1 LALWRQTQR
10 NRRTLRFLPP
20 KRQALSVRRHKTTL
34 MKIEIDITRQDYL
47 NFNLFHFRKKSL
59 VRTGIIGLIGLIILQ
74 YEINKEK
81 ESVSIIAVLISSII
95 YILIFSLIMY
105 FSLVRSKSVPKD
117 NGSFL
122 GEKLYDFGDDH
133 ISFSDKDSDGRF
145 QWHAIKS
152 LAEDSKA
159 FYLYLDTIMA
169 LVIPKRYF
177 VDKFQENAFRNY
189 VQSKLNVA

>member
-1 LALWRQTQR
+1 
-10 NRRTLRFLPP
+10 
-20 KRQALSVRRHKTTL
+20 

-47 NFNLFHFRKKSL
+47 NFNLYHFRKKNL
-59 VRTGIIGLIGLIILQ
+59 VRTALIGLIGLLILQ
-74 YEINKEK
+74 YSINKEK
-81 ESVSIIAVLISSII
+81 ESINIIAVVISSVF
-95 YILIFSLIMY
+95 YISIFAVIMY
-105 FSLVRSKSVPKD
+105 FSLARSKSIPKD

-122 GEKLYDFGDDH
+122 GKKVYEFSDDY

-152 LAEDSKA
+152 LGEDSKA

-169 LVIPKRYF
+169 LLIPKRYF
-177 VDKFQENAFRNY
+177 RDKTEEQAFRDY